1 MDDVFLNFPHV
12 QEYFLPR
19 SYLDIGA
26 NKGQNI
32 EFICQQLPSLE
43 HVEMIEACRHH
54 KWDLEQVS
62 NRTGFPFHIEVLS
75 DSLKEVA
82 FYLHTDPESPT
93 GPGNSYYAEDT
104 P

>member
-75 DSLKEVA
+75 DSVKEVA
-82 FYLHTDPESPT
+82 FYLDTDPERPT